1 MLPTK
6 VSSAHGSGSAS
17 LRVPPAD
24 ALDPVR
30 RGRFF
35 TAVAG
40 VVVLFLAASSVPSPL
55 YVVYQAQWGFSAAT
69 LTVVFAVYVLFLLA
83 SLLVVGGLSD
93 HVGRRPVLA
102 AALLVQT
109 VAVVLFLLARDV
121 TMLLIARAV
130 QGAATGAAITTM
142 AAMLVDLHPG
152 RAGLANA
159 TTPLIGLAL
168 GALGCGLLV
177 EYAPA
182 PTRLVWGVLLA
193 GFAVVAVVLA
203 VLPETAP
210 RRAGVLASLR
220 PRARIPAGL
229 RPDVLAITPTLVA
242 SWALGG
248 LYLSLGPSVAAE
260 LLDLHSH
267 LVGGIVVTLLCGVG
281 ALSAMAFFRRPP
293 ESLLAPAGALL
304 ALGTLITLGGL
315 ALDAPAG
322 AAAGTVVAGIGFGT
336 ASLAC
341 FGTLARIAAPETR
354 GELMAVAYTIAYLA
368 FSLPAVAAGV
378 ATVQIGLRPV
388 AAAYGL
394 VVVALGLTAVVARV
408 LVVRARRGAGRPSR
422 PVARPR
428 RPVGD
433 RLSPNDLPT
442 LREDDACPGLRCPTT
457 SRSSSASRTR
467 A

>member
-1 MLPTK
+1 MFPCD
-6 VSSAHGSGSAS
+6 VST
-17 LRVPPAD
+17 PAD

-30 RGRFF
+30 RGRLFA
-35 TAVAG
+35 AVAG

-55 YVVYQAQWGFSAAT
+55 YVVYQAAWGFSAST
-69 LTVVFAVYVLFLLA
+69 LTIVFAVYVLFLLT

-102 AALLVQT
+102 AALAVQT
-109 VAVVLFLLARDV
+109 VAVVLFLIATDV
-121 TMLLIARAV
+121 TMLLAARAV
-130 QGAATGAAITTM
+130 QGAATGAAITAM
-142 AAMLVDLHPG
+142 AATLVDLDPR
-152 RAGLANA
+152 RAGIANA

-182 PTRLVWGVLLA
+182 PTRLVWIVLLA

-210 RRAGVLASLR
+210 RRTGALASLR
-220 PRARIPAGL
+220 PRLRIPAGV
-229 RPDVLAITPTLVA
+229 RADVLAIVPVLAA

-260 LLDLHSH
+260 LLGLQSH

-281 ALSAMAFFRRPP
+281 ALSAVSFFRRSP
-293 ESLLAPAGALL
+293 ESLLAPAGGLL
-304 ALGTLITLGGL
+304 AAGTLITLA
-315 ALDAPAG
+315 ALVLGSPLG
-322 AAAGTVVAGIGFGT
+322 AAAGTVVAGVGFGS

-368 FSLPAVAAGV
+368 FSLPAVVAGF
-378 ATVQIGLRPV
+378 ATVRIGLRPV
-388 AAAYGL
+388 AEGYGL
-394 VVVALGLTAVVARV
+394 VVVALGLTAVVARA
-408 LVVRARRGAGRPSR
+408 LVVRARRAATREC
-422 PVARPR
+422 
-428 RPVGD
+428 VG
-433 RLSPNDLPT
+433 T
-442 LREDDACPGLRCPTT
+442 
-457 SRSSSASRTR
+457 
-467 A
+467 

>member
-1 MLPTK
+1 VHPT
-6 VSSAHGSGSAS
+6 
-17 LRVPPAD
+17 PAD
-24 ALDPVR
+24 ALHPR
-30 RGRFF
+30 RRARLFA
-35 TAVAG
+35 AVAG

-69 LTVVFAVYVLFLLA
+69 LTVIFAVYVLFLLA

-102 AALLVQT
+102 VALVVQT
-109 VAVVLFLLARDV
+109 VAVVLFLVAGNV

-130 QGAATGAAITTM
+130 QGAATGAAITAM
-142 AAMLVDLHPG
+142 AATLVDLHPR

-182 PTRLVWGVLLA
+182 PTRLVWVVLLA
-193 GFAVVAVVLA
+193 GFVVVAIVLA
-203 VLPETAP
+203 LLPETAP
-210 RRAGVLASLR
+210 RRRGALASLR
-220 PRARIPAGL
+220 PRVRIPAGL
-229 RPDVLAITPTLVA
+229 RADVLAIAPTLAA

-260 LLDLHSH
+260 LLGLHSH
-267 LVGGIVVTLLCGVG
+267 LVGGVVVTLLCGVG
-281 ALSAMAFFRRPP
+281 ALSAIAVFRRPP
-293 ESLLAPAGALL
+293 ETLLAPAGALL
-304 ALGTLITLGGL
+304 AVGTLITLGGL
-315 ALDAPAG
+315 AADAAPVTAL
-322 AAAGTVVAGIGFGT
+322 GTVVAGVGFGS

-378 ATVQIGLRPV
+378 ATVQVGLRPV
-388 AAAYGL
+388 AEVYGL
-394 VVVALGLTAVVARV
+394 LVVALGLAAVVARV
-408 LVVRARRGAGRPSR
+408 LVLRARRRPTPECVGSR
-422 PVARPR
+422 PGVGSAPTEHPAR
-428 RPVGD
+428 
-433 RLSPNDLPT
+433 
-442 LREDDACPGLRCPTT
+442 
-457 SRSSSASRTR
+457 
-467 A
+467 

>member
-1 MLPTK
+1 M
-6 VSSAHGSGSAS
+6 SAPAAA
-17 LRVPPAD
+17 PAD
-24 ALDPVR
+24 ALDPAR
-30 RGRFF
+30 RGRLFA
-35 TAVAG
+35 AVAG

-69 LTVVFAVYVLFLLA
+69 LTVVFAVYVLFLLT

-102 AALLVQT
+102 VALVVQT
-109 VAVVLFLLARDV
+109 VAVVLFLVADGV
-121 TMLLIARAV
+121 TTLLVARAV
-130 QGAATGAAITTM
+130 QGAATGAAITAM
-142 AAMLVDLHPG
+142 AATLVDLHPR

-203 VLPETAP
+203 LLPETAP
-210 RRAGVLASLR
+210 RRTGAWASLR
-220 PRARIPAGL
+220 PRLRIPAGL
-229 RPDVLAITPTLVA
+229 RADVLAIVPTLAA

-260 LLDLHSH
+260 ILGLRSH

-281 ALSAMAFFRRPP
+281 ALTAITVFRRPP
-293 ESLLAPAGALL
+293 ESLLAPAGGLL
-304 ALGTLITLGGL
+304 ALGTLVTLGGL
-315 ALDAPAG
+315 VLASPLLTVV
-322 AAAGTVVAGIGFGT
+322 GTVVAGLGFGS

-368 FSLPAVAAGV
+368 FSLPAVVAGV
-378 ATVQIGLRPV
+378 LTVQIGLQPV
-388 AAAYGL
+388 AEGYGL
-394 VVVALGLTAVVARV
+394 VVVALGVTAVVARL
-408 LVVRARRGAGRPSR
+408 LVVRSRRTQEECARA
-422 PVARPR
+422 
-428 RPVGD
+428 
-433 RLSPNDLPT
+433 
-442 LREDDACPGLRCPTT
+442 
-457 SRSSSASRTR
+457 
-467 A
+467 